1 MATRGPI
8 LQPTGMSHAHA
19 KNGEFQFLQKEVKM
33 AQHRAF
39 QNGGFQQI
47 VTPLI
52 FRVILKT
59 LDPLTQK
66 HVGLNLCIEFISLLT
81 ELYFILRKKN
91 QSKFHDSFFFSA
103 DKTPPVPC
111 TLRQHPLPPQ

>member
-1 MATRGPI
+1 MATRGPK
-8 LQPTGMSHAHA
+8 LQPTETSHAHA
-19 KNGEFQFLQKEVKM
+19 KNGEFQKEVKM

-66 HVGLNLCIEFISLLT
+66 HVGLNLCIEFIGLLT
-81 ELYFILRKKN
+81 ELYFILRKKK
-91 QSKFHDSFFFSA
+91 SI
-103 DKTPPVPC
+103 
-111 TLRQHPLPPQ
+111 